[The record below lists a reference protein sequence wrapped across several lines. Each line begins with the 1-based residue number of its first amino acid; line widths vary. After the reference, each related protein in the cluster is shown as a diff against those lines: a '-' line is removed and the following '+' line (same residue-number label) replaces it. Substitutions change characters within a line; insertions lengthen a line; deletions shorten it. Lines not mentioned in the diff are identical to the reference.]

1 MRGSCLYKSESMRGL
16 GTCGT
21 MAMQRTRTMRGDLL
35 EETRGL
41 GDTENRRA
49 PSVFILAAP
58 VLSCFGAQA
67 WQRGFTF
74 PAALCPVLEVWSKRV
89 STGMRGRS
97 LPAWGQIGAIRGK
110 IILSENYRE

>member
-21 MAMQRTRTMRGDLL
+21 MGMQRTRTVQAVAMRRTRTMRAVVARRIRIMRAVAMRRTRTMRGDLL

-67 WQRGFTF
+67 WQRGFAPLT
-74 PAALCPVLEVWSKRV
+74 
-89 STGMRGRS
+89 
-97 LPAWGQIGAIRGK
+97 
-110 IILSENYRE
+110 